1 MKSTYAQIFVLSS
14 ATPQCLNRLFLLYP
28 LLPTRPFLL
37 SLEFRVRKWTLIS
50 PPLPFCGSNYCADL
64 LQDRING
71 LQFNSRLRCWPGVLF
86 YLKLDF
92 QLFPT
97 FLKSPTMTPT
107 LSFLLEKSNNPR
119 ETGPTRIVFQPS
131 THSQIHIGPQ
141 NSKLIFYFPA
151 PKFR

>member
-14 ATPQCLNRLFLLYP
+14 ARPQCLNRLFLLYS

-64 LQDRING
+64 LQDRIN
-71 LQFNSRLRCWPGVLF
+71 SRLRCWPGVLF

-97 FLKSPTMTPT
+97 FLKSPTMTPI
-107 LSFLLEKSNNPR
+107 LSFLL